1 MDILLNNE
9 INSRTKEVDVNI
21 NEFMNELQNALE
33 EPKNNILI
41 DKNFYNEIYSEME
54 LAPKYGEELEDIIK
68 NSMIEYSYDTEF
80 LYVNY
85 NEKNKKYYV
94 DYYDGDVTRIPVT
107 KKELDDAHHKV
118 DCFYFL
124 TSDGEFVEEVDY
136 VRDYIKEIVK
146 SKLEKLEKR
155 GNDEK

>member
-1 MDILLNNE
+1 
-9 INSRTKEVDVNI
+9 
-21 NEFMNELQNALE
+21 
-33 EPKNNILI
+33 
-41 DKNFYNEIYSEME
+41 ME
-54 LAPKYGEELEDIIK
+54 LAPKYEERLEDIIK
-68 NSMIEYSYDTEF
+68 DSMIEYSYDTEF

-107 KKELDDAHHKV
+107 KKELEDAHHKV
-118 DCFYFL
+118 DSFYFL
-124 TSDGEFVEEVDY
+124 TSDGEFVEKVDY

>member
-9 INSRTKEVDVNI
+9 VNSRTKDVDNSI
-21 NEFMNELQNALE
+21 SEFMNELQNALE
-33 EPKNNILI
+33 NKKNNISI
-41 DKNFYNEIYSEME
+41 DKSFYNEVYSEIE
-54 LAPKYGEELEDIIK
+54 LAQKYKENLEDIIK
-68 NSMIEYSYDTEF
+68 DSMLEYSYDTEF

-94 DYYDGDVTRIPVT
+94 DYYDGDVTRILVT
-107 KKELDDAHHKV
+107 KKELEDAHHKV
-118 DCFYFL
+118 GSFYFL

-155 GNDEK
+155 GKDEK